1 MVEPVLHGLQAS
13 LDIAKAFPVGQ
24 LGEGQTEELIETEKT
39 LDLVI
44 PAVAVNAFS
53 ELVKRQEGHDL
64 GEDGR
69 LSVHR
74 SLLVI
79 SGQKSDDNTKSS
91 SNRLRL
97 KWPVSSSLCA

>member
-1 MVEPVLHGLQAS
+1 
-13 LDIAKAFPVGQ
+13 
-24 LGEGQTEELIETEKT
+24 
-39 LDLVI
+39 
-44 PAVAVNAFS
+44 VNAFS
-53 ELVKRQEGHDL
+53 ELVKRQEGHDQ

-74 SLLVI
+74 SLPVI
-79 SGQKSDDNTKSS
+79 SSQKSDDNTKSS